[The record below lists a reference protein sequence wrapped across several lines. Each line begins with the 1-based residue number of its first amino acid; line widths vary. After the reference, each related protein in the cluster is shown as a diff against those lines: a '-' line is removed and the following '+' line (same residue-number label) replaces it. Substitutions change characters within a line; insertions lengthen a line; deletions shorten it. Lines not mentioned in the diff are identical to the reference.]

1 MNADKRAAMIV
12 RLPGWFL
19 RSSAFICGLVWICIA
34 QASGAEAIT
43 LTDDLGRTVTLKSP
57 ARRIVTLAPF
67 LTELVFAAGAGDR
80 VVGVSAYS
88 NFPSQA
94 ASLPVVSSAVG
105 ISLEQLAALKPDL
118 VMAWRDSFRPEDVER
133 VSRFGAAVYIAHGRR
148 LDDVPR
154 LLKAIGTAT
163 GQDVSAVVGDFERR
177 VAALKS
183 EYGGKRRID
192 AFLEI
197 WHRPLTT
204 ISGSHF
210 MNDAL
215 EICGGRNLFKER
227 AGVAPQVS
235 WEEIYERDPF
245 VIIGAGSAPSE
256 QEFRGNW
263 KARGTL
269 AAVRAGRLLYVD
281 ADTIQRPTTR
291 TPEGIRQLCERLD
304 SVR

>member
-1 MNADKRAAMIV
+1 V
-12 RLPGWFL
+12 
-19 RSSAFICGLVWICIA
+19 FICVF
-34 QASGAEAIT
+34 QAFLLATSAAAAPIT

-67 LTELVFAAGAGDR
+67 ITELVFAAGAGDR

-94 ASLPVVSSAVG
+94 ASLPAVSSAAG

-118 VMAWRDSFRPEDVER
+118 VMAWRDSFRLEDIER
-133 VSRFGAAVYIAHGRR
+133 VSRFGAAVYIAYGRR

-154 LLKAIGTAT
+154 LLKTIGTAT
-163 GQDVSAVVGDFERR
+163 GRDVSAAVGDFERR

-183 EYGGKRRID
+183 EYGGKRRVD

-204 ISGSHF
+204 ISGRHF

-215 EICGGRNLFKER
+215 EICGGRNIFKEQ

-235 WEEIYERDPF
+235 WEEIYARDPF
-245 VIIGAGSAPSE
+245 VIIGAGSAPTE

-263 KARGTL
+263 KERGTL
-269 AAVRAGRLLYVD
+269 SAVRRGRVLYID

-304 SVR
+304 AVR

>member
-1 MNADKRAAMIV
+1 M
-12 RLPGWFL
+12 
-19 RSSAFICGLVWICIA
+19 FICVFQVLLLTTSA
-34 QASGAEAIT
+34 TAAPIT
-43 LTDDLGRTVTLKSP
+43 LTDDLGRKVTLKQP

-67 LTELVFAAGAGDR
+67 ITELVFAAGAGDR
-80 VVGVSAYS
+80 IVGVSAYS

-94 ASLPVVSSAVG
+94 ASLPVVSSAAG
-105 ISLEQLAALKPDL
+105 ISLEQLAALEPDL

-133 VSRFGAAVYIAHGRR
+133 VGRFGAAVYIAHGRR

-154 LLKAIGTAT
+154 LLKTIGMAT
-163 GQDVSAVVGDFERR
+163 GRDVSAAVGDFERR

-183 EYGGKRRID
+183 EYGDKRRID

-235 WEEIYERDPF
+235 WEEIYQRDPF

-263 KARGTL
+263 NARGTL
-269 AAVRAGRLLYVD
+269 SAVRAGRLIYID

-304 SVR
+304 AAR